1 MYLNKE
7 LIERLKELVSICDR
21 TNSIADAIGMPEEL
35 KIEFLLFT
43 GRMNELLHG
52 IPDSNPGEGKGSFKN
67 YGIKALL
74 VRNFRKYGQILSN
87 PDAYYGMELKDSG
100 LTVLLGDN
108 GSGKS
113 SVFDAAEYLFTG
125 NIGEAEYRDYNVNS
139 FVRRN
144 TSEHEIIAKFHN
156 GVVIGTEETKMPDEI
171 KSLPLSNFFISEN
184 SIYQSGKMIEG
195 DNFLP
200 YFCEL
205 LGLGDIYRFING
217 TPMESDS
224 ILNKVN
230 QYLMTKVD
238 SLKMKPD
245 EVLDKLRMSVIDFER
260 PISDQ
265 DRNELLKRLN
275 YIKQIYKEWLSISVD
290 DFDINEELK
299 KANKKAYLYLVP
311 EFRDWMTF
319 SKDLKDRNPIT
330 STRSRSFREALERRS
345 AIANFDKE
353 KAVANMKSHLKLLI
367 DNIEKLLS
375 LESSEIMLHSIV
387 DLAVKYDNMRKS
399 QLPDGVNDDVKDGIL
414 NVPKQLKTAGENVM
428 AALESYVSGF
438 MDENFVLLIN
448 SLFKES
454 FLSESESITIGKI
467 ENHTLKIEVNG
478 VSINKYF
485 NTFRYRLFFLIMQSA
500 ICLRMMENNKVVFPI
515 MLDDIFY
522 ANDYHNKTELCKFF
536 NEVIKE
542 SNRIFDNEVKPQII
556 FLSHDEQLVMSM
568 YQKGMD
574 ADYIVEYGKLLNIK
588 NIEEMEL
595 TKRTIDVTEAIKYE
609 YRNIYIHIYK

>member
-1 MYLNKE
+1 M
-7 LIERLKELVSICDR
+7 S
-21 TNSIADAIGMPEEL
+21 
-35 KIEFLLFT
+35 
-43 GRMNELLHG
+43 
-52 IPDSNPGEGKGSFKN
+52 
-67 YGIKALL
+67 
-74 VRNFRKYGQILSN
+74 
-87 PDAYYGMELKDSG
+87 AY
-100 LTVLLGDN
+100 
-108 GSGKS
+108 
-113 SVFDAAEYLFTG
+113 
-125 NIGEAEYRDYNVNS
+125 DYDVYS

-144 TSEHEIIAKFHN
+144 TSKHEIIAKFHN

-217 TPMESDS
+217 TPMESES

-265 DRNELLKRLN
+265 DRNELHKRLSYFN
-275 YIKQIYKEWLSISVD
+275 HIYKEWLSISVD

-299 KANKKAYLYLVP
+299 KANKKANLYLVP

-319 SKDLKDRNPIT
+319 SKDLNDRNPIT
-330 STRSRSFREALERRS
+330 STRSQSFREALERRS

-387 DLAVKYDNMRKS
+387 DLAVKYDNIRKS

-414 NVPKQLKTAGENVM
+414 NVPKQLKTAGENMM

-454 FLSESESITIGKI
+454 FLLESESITIGKI

-522 ANDYHNKTELCKFF
+522 ANDYHNKPELCKFF

-542 SNRIFDNEVKPQII
+542 SNRIFDNEVKPQIV